1 MSTNNQLQK
10 QEQQPLTAKSLF
22 GRDDVKSKFQ
32 ELLGKRSSA
41 FITSV
46 LQIVASSKQLSQA
59 DPSSIYHAAAVAAT
73 MDLPINNQLGY
84 AYIVPYKQKQGNV
97 YIQVAQFQMGYK
109 GFIQLAQRS
118 GVYKHISA
126 TDVRQGELKG
136 YDRLTGKFVFEWEK
150 DDAKRG
156 ALPVIGYASF
166 FELLNGFEKTHYM
179 DIAELRR
186 HGAKYS
192 KTYGD
197 SNGRWNTDFDSMAIK
212 TVLKLSL
219 SKFGPLSIEMQR
231 AVIADQAVINDADA
245 TDVTY
250 LDNEPEQVDKEAERI
265 TLMIEDCKSV
275 GDAIELLKNV
285 PIPEGP
291 LMELYLQKRA
301 ELGG

>member
-118 GVYKHISA
+118 GMYKRISA
-126 TDVRQGELKG
+126 TDVRDGELKT
-136 YDRLTGKFVFEWEK
+136 YDRLTGRYIFEWEQ
-150 DDAKRG
+150 DESKRCN
-156 ALPVIGYASF
+156 LPVIGYASF
-166 FELLNGFEKTHYM
+166 FELLNGFEKTSYM
-179 DIAELRR
+179 NISELKQ
-186 HGAKYS
+186 HGARYS
-192 KTYGD
+192 KTFND
-197 SNGRWNTDFDSMAIK
+197 SAGRWNTDFESMATK
-212 TVLKLSL
+212 TVLKLL
-219 SKFGPLSIEMQR
+219 ISKFGPLSIEMQT
-231 AVIADQAVINDADA
+231 AVKVDQAVINDADA

-265 TLMIEDCKSV
+265 ALMIEDCKTV